1 MLSGSL
7 LKFAF
12 VTEHC
17 SQLSSS
23 LSRSVLVLTLCSVLH
38 RGVSSVGLA
47 RMTSSNRGTVAA
59 DDASSANNTTAE
71 DSVDEEETPAS

>member
-1 MLSGSL
+1 MKLAFSNSHSVEMCGILVIML
-7 LKFAF
+7 
-12 VTEHC
+12 H
-17 SQLSSS
+17 
-23 LSRSVLVLTLCSVLH
+23 SVLH

-47 RMTSSNRGTVAA
+47 RMTSSNRGTVAS